1 MDTFPVIYHNAYG
14 GFGFEDE
21 HVQEY
26 NRRTGANWTARQL
39 RLRAEDLR
47 FDPVMAAV
55 VEEMAVESNLRVEWH
70 SEKYRDYVIID
81 EYDGLEE
88 VRINV
93 NLYLLDEIAK
103 VLVAPD
109 IDDTERC
116 WRINELIEQRENE

>member
-1 MDTFPVIYHNAYG
+1 MDFPVIYHTNYG
-14 GFGFEDE
+14 GFGFENE

-26 NRRTGANWTARQL
+26 NRRTGANWTAGQL
-39 RLRAEDLR
+39 KLRAEDLR
-47 FDPVMAAV
+47 YDPVMAAV
-55 VEEMAVESNLRVEWH
+55 VQEMPIESHLRVQWH
-70 SEKYRDYVIID
+70 SVKYRDYVIID
-81 EYDGLEE
+81 EYDGLED

-116 WRINELIEQRENE
+116 WRINELVQQKDDE